1 MLGNHRPSV
10 ASVYE
15 AVLVPADRRIRPLV
29 LSSISAEY
37 LGGQITDL
45 RDVVAEVLPTRD
57 GVVISFETF
66 QNILMQIEDRRLW
79 LRLSEWSLY
88 FDRGRFVRAWHSA
101 IERVREQLSWLAE
114 PQRFGM
120 VAIQDLVRPVGVRPT
135 ALLPQFVGHRGIWF
149 AYPTRSVVLGGLY
162 WFAVEEVGLDAEEFA
177 AWIAVAER
185 LIRPAPA
192 RIGEIVT
199 EYLQYEVPYS
209 LSPELRGHKIG
220 ELWDKVRDLIYFPLA
235 GTAMGAGQAAMEGD
249 WVLAMKVALGGGG
262 AIVIF
267 AAAVS
272 LAEYLI
278 NFRRRGKRKRD

>member
-1 MLGNHRPSV
+1 
-10 ASVYE
+10 
-15 AVLVPADRRIRPLV
+15 VLVPADRRIRPLV
-29 LSSISAEY
+29 LSSLSAEY

-45 RDVVAEVLPTRD
+45 RDVVAEVFPTGD
-57 GVVISFETF
+57 SVVISFERF
-66 QNILMQIEDRRLW
+66 RNILMKIEDERLW
-79 LRLSEWSLY
+79 LRLSDWLLY
-88 FDRGRFVRAWHSA
+88 FDGGRFVKAWHSA
-101 IERVREQLSWLAE
+101 IEQVRQQLIWLAE

-120 VAIQDLVRPVGVRPT
+120 VAIQDLVGPVGVRPT
-135 ALLPQFVGHRGIWF
+135 TLLPQFVGRRGIWF
-149 AYPTRSVVLGGLY
+149 PYPTRSVVLGGLY

-220 ELWDKVRDLIYFPLA
+220 ELWDKVKEDMIYLPLA
-235 GTAMGAGQAAMEGD
+235 GTAMRAGHAAMEGD
-249 WVLAMKVALGGGG
+249 WVVAMKVALAGGG
-262 AIVIF
+262 AIVIL

-278 NFRRRGKRKRD
+278 NVRRRGKRKRD